1 MENIETLQAKLS
13 ESESREKQLKAQLE
27 DLEDFIENGSM
38 PLHWVNASGMIVW
51 ANQAELDL
59 LGYQKEEYIG
69 APINNFHV
77 HREVIDDILSRL
89 LGDETLIDHPAELI
103 CKDGSIKSVLINSS
117 VRRKD
122 GQFVHTRCFT
132 RDITHFR
139 REEMN
144 REELLKEL
152 EIEKNAAT
160 ESENRFRVFAD
171 TAPVL
176 LWMSDIDKAY
186 YFFNKGWLEFTGRT
200 MEEESGYG
208 WTEGVHPN
216 DLDRC
221 LKMYNESFDTRQE
234 FYMEYRLKRHD
245 GHYRWISDK
254 GVPRFTEEG
263 TFLGYVGGCMDIED
277 QKNAAKSLELQ
288 VAERTDE
295 LKVVNDLLMSQNNL
309 LERNNEQLGS
319 FSYVAS
325 HDLQE
330 PLRKISTFLQLILQ
344 KDGDKL
350 SDSSKD
356 FAKRISTATRRM
368 QGLIESLLNY
378 SRVDVAESIFEE
390 TDLNAVYAEVRSSL
404 NEMIEEAKATIE
416 IGHLP
421 TLQLVPLQMQQLFV
435 NLISNAVKY
444 CREEVPCHITISA
457 EKATYDEIKA
467 LGGNN
472 SKTYWKLSFT
482 DNGIGFDQQHATQI
496 FDLFHRLH
504 GKHEYAGTGIGL
516 GICKKIVSNHHG
528 FINATGKTCEGATFR
543 VYLPA

>member
-1 MENIETLQAKLS
+1 MENIETLQAQLS
-13 ESESREKQLKAQLE
+13 EGEFREKQLKARLE
-27 DLEDFIENGSM
+27 DMEDFLENGAM
-38 PLHWVNASGMIVW
+38 PLHWIDGSGTIIW
-51 ANQAELDL
+51 ANQAELDM
-59 LGYQKEEYIG
+59 LGYQKEEYVG
-69 APINNFHV
+69 ASINHFHV
-77 HREVIDDILSRL
+77 DQSAIGDILSRL
-89 LGDETLIDHPAELI
+89 LGDEILIDHPAELI
-103 CKDGSIKSVLINSS
+103 CKDGSIKYVLINSS
-117 VRRKD
+117 ARRKD
-122 GQFVHTRCFT
+122 GQFAHTRCFT
-132 RDITHFR
+132 RDVTHFR
-139 REEMN
+139 SAQKN
-144 REELLKEL
+144 GEELLKEL
-152 EIEKNAAT
+152 EIKKNIAT

-176 LWMSDIDKAY
+176 LWMSGTDKAC

-200 MEEESGYG
+200 LEEESGDG
-208 WTEGVHPN
+208 WAAGVHPD

-221 LKMYNESFDTRQE
+221 VKIYHEAFDAREE

-245 GHYRWISDK
+245 GYYRWISDK

-263 TFLGYVGGCMDIED
+263 IFLGYVGGCMDIED
-277 QKNAAKSLELQ
+277 QKNAEKSLALQ

-309 LERNNEQLGS
+309 LERNNEELGS

-356 FAKRISTATRRM
+356 FARRISTATRRM
-368 QGLIESLLNY
+368 QDLIEALLNY
-378 SRVDVAESIFEE
+378 SHVDVAENIFEE
-390 TDLNAVYAEVRSSL
+390 TDLNAVYSEVRSNL
-404 NEMIEEAKATIE
+404 NDIIEEAKATIE

-421 TLQLVPLQMQQLFV
+421 TLQLVPLQMQQLFI
-435 NLISNAVKY
+435 NLISNSVKY
-444 CREEVPCHITISA
+444 CREEVRCHIRISA
-457 EKATYDEIKA
+457 ERASSDEIKL
-467 LGGNN
+467 LGGDS
-472 SKTYWKLSFT
+472 SKTYWKLIFE

-504 GKHEYAGTGIGL
+504 GKHEYVGTGIGL

-528 FINATGKTCEGATFR
+528 FINATGVPCEGATFR
-543 VYLPA
+543 VYLPE